1 MRFVNAIAV
10 CVILLGA
17 LILVGHLAG
26 QLREGYAT
34 KESLLI
40 GAVCL
45 AFGILLSTIAN
56 VGMRLDRVEDRLK
69 RSSDERRDSDLD

>member
-1 MRFVNAIAV
+1 MNAIAV
-10 CVILLGA
+10 CVILLGE

-40 GAVCL
+40 GVVCL

-56 VGMRLDRVEDRLK
+56 VGMKLDRFEARLR
-69 RSSDERRDSDLD
+69 RSSDEPRDPDLD